1 MSPTSAAK
9 EKAPKIA
16 PVTYKTDDCAIVLGR
31 KIDAG
36 VETDKGEEH
45 FVHIGE
51 TVTMIPANSMREVIA
66 LGQMARGSIEL
77 QSEEIE
83 ASEVAKLSGQASD
96 ALCEALSKRI
106 VSWTWTDNFHEA
118 LANPHNNPKA
128 LQDLTADEVFYL
140 IRLAQ
145 GEHASE
151 RKNGSRPSE
160 PSS

>member
-1 MSPTSAAK
+1 
-9 EKAPKIA
+9 
-16 PVTYKTDDCAIVLGR
+16 
-31 KIDAG
+31 
-36 VETDKGEEH
+36 
-45 FVHIGE
+45 
-51 TVTMIPANSMREVIA
+51 VIA

-83 ASEVAKLSGQASD
+83 ASQVANLSGQASD
-96 ALCEALSKRI
+96 ALCEALAKRI

-118 LANPHNNPKA
+118 LPNPHNNPKV

-145 GEHASE
+145 GEQASD